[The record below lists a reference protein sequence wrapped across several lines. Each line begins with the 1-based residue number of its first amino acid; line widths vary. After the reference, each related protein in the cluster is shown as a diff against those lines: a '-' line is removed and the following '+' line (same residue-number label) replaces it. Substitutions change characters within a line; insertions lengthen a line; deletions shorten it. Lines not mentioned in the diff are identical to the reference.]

1 MADNQTTAQHLNDI
15 NQEFK
20 EKEVQKKAEGFG
32 IPYINLLAFK
42 VNPDVLQLLHKEESE
57 SAHMVV
63 FFQIGK
69 KIRIAL
75 TDPENIHAKEFLQ
88 RLKNENFIVNINIA
102 SIESIVK
109 VQEIYSSS
117 LYVEEKKDDIYIK
130 NEDKLA
136 REALEEFEQ
145 SQEKELSQ
153 KKSSDAL
160 NDIHSLAVQMHV
172 SDIHFQRE
180 KTEVKIRFR
189 IDGILQSITTI
200 EPKIYDRL
208 VRQIKMNANLKLNI
222 VNEPQD
228 GQYMFSVNK
237 REVDVRVSFLPSVYG
252 ESIVLRFLDSKKSLM
267 SLADLGFK
275 KYSLEKIAQALSKT
289 EGMILLTGPTGSGKT
304 TTLYSMIQVL
314 NKPQRKIITLE
325 DPVEYKMEGVVQCEV
340 HQEEAE
346 TETVSYESGLKSVL
360 RQDPDVIM
368 VGEIREPKVARTAV
382 QASMTGHLVLSTLHS
397 NSALETFA
405 RLKDLEVSDYLL
417 HPSMNAIIAQRLVR
431 KVCDHC
437 KETRERSSDHQN
449 IIRGIL
455 TGLDIKHGFD
465 LQHIEKE
472 IYGKGCKICNKS
484 GYLKRLTIVE
494 VLLLTTALK
503 EVLRVATIKDLGKQA
518 VADGFVTIKQD
529 GMLKVLEGLTTFEEV
544 IRVTG

>member
-1 MADNQTTAQHLNDI
+1 MSDNQATEQHLKDI

-20 EKEVQKKAEGFG
+20 EKEVQKKAEEFG
-32 IPYINLLAFK
+32 IPYINLLTFK
-42 VNPDVLQLLHKEESE
+42 VNPDVLHLLHKEESE

-75 TDPENIHAKEFLQ
+75 TDPENIYAKEYLQ
-88 RLKNENFIVNINIA
+88 RLKNEKFIVNINIA
-102 SIESIVK
+102 SSESIGK
-109 VQEIYSSS
+109 IQQMYDSS
-117 LYVEEKKDDIYIK
+117 LYVKEEKDDIFIK

-145 SQEKELSQ
+145 TQEKELSQ

-180 KTEVKIRFR
+180 KTEIKIRFR
-189 IDGILQSITTI
+189 VDGILQSITTI

-208 VRQIKMNANLKLNI
+208 VRQIKMNASLKLNI
-222 VNEPQD
+222 DNYPQD
-228 GQYMFSVNK
+228 GQYMFSVNE
-237 REVDVRVSFLPSVYG
+237 REVDVRVSLLPSVYG
-252 ESIVLRFLDSKKSLM
+252 ESIVLRFLDSKKSLL
-267 SLADLGFK
+267 SLSDLGFK
-275 KYSLEKIAQALSKT
+275 KYSLEKVAQALSKA

-325 DPVEYKMEGVVQCEV
+325 DPVEYKMEGVVQCEI
-340 HQEEAE
+340 HQDKEEGE
-346 TETVSYESGLKSVL
+346 HVSYESGLKSVL

-368 VGEIREPKVARTAV
+368 VGEIREPQVARTAV

-431 KVCDHC
+431 RVCDHC
-437 KETRERSSDHQN
+437 KTTRERSLDHQAV
-449 IIRGIL
+449 IRKIL
-455 TGLDIKHGFD
+455 IGLSIDHGFD

-472 IYGKGCKICNKS
+472 IYGKGCKICNNS
-484 GYLKRLTIVE
+484 GYLKRITIVE
-494 VLLLTTALK
+494 VLLLTTNLK
-503 EVLRVATIKDLGKQA
+503 EILRVASIKELGKKA
-518 VADGFVTIKQD
+518 IAEGFVSIKQD